1 MWTDVKSSFTT
12 AVSAVVVDRPTRL
25 KALYLHSAASG
36 TAFFYDA
43 SAATSTTGPLL
54 LQLELPHRASPG
66 NPDTT
71 SLLIPG
77 AGIRFTQAMFVKVSG
92 GAGCGITYFYD

>member
-12 AVSAVVVDRPTRL
+12 AVSAVVVGRPTRL
-25 KALYLHSAASG
+25 KALYLHSAVAG
-36 TAFFYDA
+36 TVLFYDA
-43 SAATSTTGPLL
+43 SAATSTTGSLL
-54 LQLELPHRASPG
+54 LQLELPHRATVG

-77 AGIRFTQAMFVKVSG
+77 SGIRFQEAMFVKVSG
-92 GAGCGITYFYD
+92 GSGCGITYFYD